1 MCFVSRLLHFNDV
14 EPMDVAEAEE
24 PIPVPTKERHE
35 KDSKKRKRESNKKQ
49 NDNQAS
55 ESQFDLE
62 KSDPSRAATDS
73 NSSQSRSESPS
84 DYMVDYKNLIPN
96 IATDGG
102 ETSVASGSRKLLV
115 TKISSEH
122 ASKVVKVKGITN
134 NTGKDSVSGAVQRLG
149 TNPSISVRQLFPGE
163 EELGLEAN
171 IDFGNALEHSPHG
184 WEKCLSTIQYNS
196 ITRQLWDELQRPY
209 GSQSSFLRHLIL
221 LEKYFRSGDL
231 VLSPNASNHSI
242 NYSEHV
248 QNRLR
253 AYDNVPNPVSSYVT
267 TPTASNSPQV
277 TVSVT
282 KSSSGIIT
290 TNDHSPTMPVVNA
303 ANIPKNIPLTLSQLN
318 QLVPNYSKAKSIGAP
333 PGLISL
339 QPGTSKAVTTPP
351 SAPKPPQKIK
361 IPVTKNWRPNL
372 IPIDPNNV
380 NGKKPGHVKVI
391 SSGVPYYITLDDYN
405 RMCAIKKSFDLKQ
418 KRLAEA
424 TSLIA
429 PGLRAQGLGKPTVV
443 TSILKKSMPHK
454 TLVISKDAVVVK
466 NQQTH
471 LIPRQGESSLEK
483 LDKAVEQLES
493 KLSKPQMSMPK
504 IPKSLTVIPQ
514 TVTRKHPQGTP
525 VFVVTSTPKSTVSRS

>member
-1 MCFVSRLLHFNDV
+1 MLHFNDV
-14 EPMDVAEAEE
+14 EHMDVAEAEE
-24 PIPVPTKERHE
+24 PIPVPTKERHD
-35 KDSKKRKRESNKKQ
+35 KDPKKRKKESNKKQ
-49 NDNQAS
+49 NDNQAL

-62 KSDPSRAATDS
+62 KNDPSRAATDS

-96 IATDGG
+96 ISTDDGG
-102 ETSVASGSRKLLV
+102 TSLASGSRQLLV
-115 TKISSEH
+115 TKVPSEH
-122 ASKVVKVKGITN
+122 PSKVVKIKAITN
-134 NTGKDSVSGAVQRLG
+134 NSGKDSVSGAVQRLG

-163 EELGLEAN
+163 EELGLDAN
-171 IDFGNALEHSPHG
+171 IDFGNTLEHSPHG

-196 ITRQLWDELQRPY
+196 ITKQLWDELQRPY

-221 LEKYFRSGDL
+221 LEKYYRSGDL

-242 NYSEHV
+242 NYSEFV

-253 AYDNVPNPVSSYVT
+253 AYDNVPSPVSSYVT
-267 TPTASNSPQV
+267 TPTVSSPPQV

-290 TNDHSPTMPVVNA
+290 THDHAPTMPVVNA

-318 QLVPNYSKAKSIGAP
+318 QLVPNYSKAKSVGAP

-339 QPGTSKAVTTPP
+339 QPGTSKAATTTP
-351 SAPKPPQKIK
+351 STPKPPQKIK

-372 IPIDPNNV
+372 IPVDPNNI
-380 NGKKPGHVKVI
+380 NAKKPGHVKVI
-391 SSGVPYYITLDDYN
+391 SAGVPYYITLDDYN

-424 TSLIA
+424 TSLIS
-429 PGLRAQGLGKPTVV
+429 PGLKAQGLGKPTVV
-443 TSILKKSMPHK
+443 TTSILKKSMNK
-454 TLVISKDAVVVK
+454 ALVISKDAVVVK
-466 NQQTH
+466 GQQTQ
-471 LIPRQGESSLEK
+471 LLPRQGESSLEK
-483 LDKAVEQLES
+483 LDKAVEQLEL
-493 KLSKPQMSMPK
+493 KLSKPQMSMPR

-514 TVTRKHPQGTP
+514 TVTRKHPQGNS
-525 VFVVTSTPKSTVSRS
+525 VVVVTSTPKSSVPQS